1 MENNTFKS
9 VTFGGFDKQDVIRYI
24 EQAARE
30 ASEAQEALTK
40 ENESLR
46 NQVEELTAQ
55 LRGTVSQVEALE
67 SEGKE
72 LRTQLEAERAARQ
85 ALEPVKPEM
94 ERLRGEVEKLRPDA
108 EAYAQFRERI
118 GAIECE
124 ARKRAAD
131 LEDATIHRLEGMI
144 AAFREQYKTL
154 AASFDTTAAHV
165 TGELRKVEVN
175 LAQLPRSM
183 DQAGVEL
190 EKLSETLEKARES
203 K

>member
-124 ARKRAAD
+124 ARKRAGLERVRFHD
-131 LEDATIHRLEGMI
+131 LRHTFA
-144 AAFREQYKTL
+144 TL
-154 AASFDTTAAHV
+154 ALQNGVDVKTVSGMLGHYSAGFTLDTYAHVTTAAQR
-165 TGELRKVEVN
+165 TAANTMGN
-175 LAQLPRSM
+175 I
-183 DQAGVEL
+183 
-190 EKLSETLEKARES
+190 LSGAVR
-203 K
+203 